1 MKINVKKIVLMVL
14 IGFAIGLGC
23 FAASLSLLTTNTALS
38 VFLLSLTYATGIYFV
53 KVRNKYNLIIKK
65 TR

>member
-14 IGFAIGLGC
+14 IGFVIGLGC